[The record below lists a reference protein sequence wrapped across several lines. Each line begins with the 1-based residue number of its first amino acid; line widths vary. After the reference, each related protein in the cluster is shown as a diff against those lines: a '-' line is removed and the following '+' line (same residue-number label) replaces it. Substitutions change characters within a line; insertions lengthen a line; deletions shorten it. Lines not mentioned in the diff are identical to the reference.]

1 MSTPGESDRMVC
13 LQQVVRV
20 DVRLDLAEPPM
31 HVRREE
37 ALRLGRPLHEVQE
50 REPGVPRREGGLDEF
65 DMALDGRLR
74 LRRWRDPRAEV
85 QEPSLER
92 RERSVLGR
100 RNREHAADVA

>member
-1 MSTPGESDRMVC
+1 
-13 LQQVVRV
+13 
-20 DVRLDLAEPPM
+20 M

-74 LRRWRDPRAEV
+74 LRRRRDPRAEV

-92 RERSVLGR
+92 RERSVLRR
-100 RNREHAADVA
+100 RNGERAADMA